1 MLRGFLLTST
11 LGFVGLAALSA
22 VAQNVAGNQNCVP
35 CECSNSAG
43 SRCPVTFTIW
53 YGNGH
58 FDPAKQ
64 EKKLSKLLKLTAD
77 QQSQVLNVLT
87 SAKSQLDA
95 LQSDPSLSRRERTCE
110 LGRVRHAS
118 NDQIRSLLDKK
129 QNAKL
134 VWMQKSYPIS
144 DDTMW

>member
-11 LGFVGLAALSA
+11 LGFVSLAALSA
-22 VAQNVAGNQNCVP
+22 VAQNVAGNQ
-35 CECSNSAG
+35 CSNSAG

-95 LQSDPSLSRRERTCE
+95 LRSNPSLSRRVRTCE

-118 NDQIRSLLDKK
+118 NDQILALLDKK

-144 DDTMW
+144 DDTIW

>member
-95 LQSDPSLSRRERTCE
+95 LRSNPSLSRGVRTCE

-134 VWMQKSYPIS
+134 VWMQKSYH
-144 DDTMW
+144 TCQE